1 MPESPTHLAERFRSE
16 GEKTLAFF
24 HGLTPEQWEHP
35 VYSDGPAWTVRQV
48 FAHFVSA
55 EESFS
60 NLADDILQGGLG
72 APEGFD
78 IDRFNEHEVADLG
91 GVSIPDLMKRFS
103 IARHRIADLVAQMG
117 ETDLTRQGRHPFLGL
132 APLEDIL
139 KLIYRHNQIHLRDL
153 RRVLAV

>member
-1 MPESPTHLAERFRSE
+1 MPESPAHLAERFRSE

-24 HGLTPEQWEHP
+24 RGLTPEQWEHP
-35 VYSDGPAWTVRQV
+35 VYTDGPAWTVRQV

-60 NLADDILQGGLG
+60 NLTDDILQGGLG
-72 APEGFD
+72 TPEGFD

-91 GVSIPDLMKRFS
+91 DVSIPDLTKRFS
-103 IARHRIADLVAQMG
+103 TARHRIADRVAQLS
-117 ETDLTRQGRHPFLGL
+117 ETDLTRQGRHPFLGV